1 MGDAM
6 AVSSVKAT
14 INGTEYTLTY
24 NSTSG
29 KYEATLTAPTQTSGM
44 NNNGVGPG
52 VGAAAAGKGYY
63 PVKLVA
69 TDDAGNV
76 TTVDDT
82 DPTLGESLRLKVK
95 ENVAPTV
102 DITYPANGAFIST
115 NEPRLRFNASDSNS
129 GLKSWQINVDGMIDA
144 EATATY
150 KDNFTSDQIASA
162 EVEVPVTLDEGEH
175 TLYLIIKDYD
185 GNKNMVYTTF
195 VVDTV
200 PPVLNVTSPT
210 NGLKTNVA
218 TVNVSGTTN
227 DVTSSPVTLT
237 VKLNGGS
244 AQSVTV
250 NADGSFSKSITLAEG
265 SNTIVITAT
274 DAAGKITTVT
284 RTVTLDTGAPVFG
297 AVSITPNPT
306 DTGVQY
312 TISVE
317 VTD

>member
-1 MGDAM
+1 M

-29 KYEATLTAPTQTSGM
+29 KYESTLTAPTQTSGM
-44 NNNGVGPG
+44 NNAGVGPG

-69 TDDAGNV
+69 TDDAGNI

-95 ENVAPTV
+95 ETVKPTAEIRYPTSGARINTSAPT
-102 DITYPANGAFIST
+102 YEFS
-115 NEPRLRFNASDSNS
+115 ASDSGS
-129 GLKSWQINVDGMIDA
+129 GLCAYRIKVDGTNMTDFVSIGDSG
-144 EATATY
+144 EALENYSWRHTFST
-150 KDNFTSDQIASA
+150 
-162 EVEVPVTLDEGEH
+162 PLGEGEH
-175 TLYLIIKDYD
+175 TVKLEVVDYD
-185 GNKNMVYTTF
+185 ANITTVSSTF
-195 VVDTV
+195 IVDTV

-218 TVNVSGTTN
+218 TVNITGTTN
-227 DVTSSPVTLT
+227 DATSSPVSVTAT
-237 VKLNGGS
+237 LNGSDVGAITVGS
-244 AQSVTV
+244 
-250 NADGSFSKSITLAEG
+250 DGSFSKTITLREG

-274 DAAGKITTVT
+274 DSAGKTTTVT
-284 RTVTLDTGAPVFG
+284 RTVTLDSGAPVFG
-297 AVSITPNPT
+297 AITITPNPT
-306 DTGVQY
+306 NTGVQY